1 LQWLRKQ
8 NVFAAFS
15 VHSPRRLTDFRE
27 LDKRWCAD
35 RRICVHGEIDFI
47 AQNACTAL
55 YEVLEA

>member
-1 LQWLRKQ
+1 
-8 NVFAAFS
+8 
-15 VHSPRRLTDFRE
+15 LTDFRE

-55 YEVLEA
+55 YEVLEAEFVAVRESSRKIILVRLT